1 MSKTTKSLT
10 TLVWFLATV
19 AVAPAATPAEA
30 EIEKLDAAWGKAV
43 VAKDVAQL
51 DKLLAADL
59 IYGHASNVVDT
70 KQSYLD
76 KLRGGRQVYATLEQK
91 KVMVRLQPGG
101 NTAITH
107 SWMHVTGVNPQ
118 GKFDDI
124 VMMLHVWSKRGAA
137 GWQLVAHQTAKVDR
151 IPD

>member
-1 MSKTTKSLT
+1 MKRTLMVSLLFAA
-10 TLVWFLATV
+10 TLTLFG
-19 AVAPAATPAEA
+19 ATPAE
-30 EIEKLDAAWGKAV
+30 EEVEKLDAAWGKAI
-43 VAKDVAQL
+43 VAKDIATL
-51 DKLLAADL
+51 DKLLADDL

-70 KQSYLD
+70 KKTYLE
-76 KLRGGRQVYATLEQK
+76 KIRGGKQVYATLERK
-91 KVMVRLQPGG
+91 KVSVRMLEGG

-124 VMMLHVWSKRGAA
+124 VMMLHVWNKRGSA
-137 GWQLVAHQTAKVDR
+137 GWKLVAHQTAKVDR